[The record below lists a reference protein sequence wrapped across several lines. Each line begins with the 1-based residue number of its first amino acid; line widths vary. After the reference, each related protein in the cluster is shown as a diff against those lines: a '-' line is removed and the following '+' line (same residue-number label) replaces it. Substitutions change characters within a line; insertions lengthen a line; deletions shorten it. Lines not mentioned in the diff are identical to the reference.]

1 MDDLPRRL
9 DRRLGGLGRA
19 HDRDSLHLLR
29 SAGLRPG
36 RSGQAGEER
45 SQEKEKFQTDR
56 APDARTNA
64 QELAT

>member
-9 DRRLGGLGRA
+9 DRGLGGLGSA
-19 HDRDSLHLLR
+19 HDRNSLHLLR
-29 SAGLRPG
+29 IAGLRTG